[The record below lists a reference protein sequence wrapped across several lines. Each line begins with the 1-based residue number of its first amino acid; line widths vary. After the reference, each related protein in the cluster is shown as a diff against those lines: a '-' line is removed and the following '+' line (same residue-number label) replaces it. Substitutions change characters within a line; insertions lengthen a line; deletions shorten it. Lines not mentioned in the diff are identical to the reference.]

1 MISTASPMQH
11 IQFFLMVDDVAPVRR
26 IHGYPRMVSSVD
38 VVVQLRISLLKLC
51 HMPLDNVRL
60 GLLSKPTVESG
71 PY

>member
-1 MISTASPMQH
+1 
-11 IQFFLMVDDVAPVRR
+11 MVDDIAPVRR
-26 IHGYPRMVSSVD
+26 IYGRSKD
-38 VVVQLRISLLKLC
+38 GIQCNVVVQLKISSLKLC